1 MNKVG
6 RKRVMEVT
14 ATEKNKEKRMRTVS
28 ETSETVLNVLRF
40 TL

>member
-6 RKRVMEVT
+6 RNRVMEVI

-28 ETSETVLNVLRF
+28 EISETVLNVLRF